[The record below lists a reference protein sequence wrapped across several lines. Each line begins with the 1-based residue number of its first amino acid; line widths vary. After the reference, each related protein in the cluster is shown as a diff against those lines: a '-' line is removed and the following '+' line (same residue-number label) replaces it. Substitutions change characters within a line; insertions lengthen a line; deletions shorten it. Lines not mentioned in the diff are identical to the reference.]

1 MRTDLG
7 AVTAY
12 AAAVGAGYTG
22 TPEEFE
28 KQMADYGKGVQQ
40 VATDREAVEE
50 AKKHIDQ
57 TVEQFDEHVSETEQA
72 ALTSIGNAAEE
83 AKIAGVKAI
92 DDAKFAGVKAVDDA
106 KTSGVQAVKD
116 AQTAG
121 VGAVTKAQNDAETV
135 IGNVKTSG
143 VAAVEQ
149 ARTDGVS
156 ALNDAKTEGINAVKE
171 KVSTFDTHASE
182 TEQEALTKIANARD
196 ASIKAVEDAMTETLE
211 DKIKRIYYN
220 KRTGKVYQTKI
231 WKFNSNPTSSC
242 EKLLD
247 NAGLVCEPSTDTVE
261 GRDDYADIPLFQWQH
276 VNYIRDDDGAPRPIA
291 LEDTPDYQV
300 SGPFDVG
307 SMQMSFWYK
316 IDTTHKDYDLYTIS
330 DWPHPELGLVPW
342 PECVKADHTM
352 LPWCIGSA
360 YFSGLASDGLLRT
373 QPGLIVENFQSHNDM
388 VTNYQKKGAGYW
400 GAGSIRETFQ
410 ILFNAIKYE
419 TKNSQNVCRGC
430 AGYNY
435 QYSASVEREEKLKYF
450 PLTNAQAA
458 NILVG
463 SCVYVGYGALNGD
476 TVNID
481 RGVTTMQA
489 YSGGMVRVLRIEALD
504 DANKAVYLD
513 VKDGFDTMP
522 VSLSDSV
529 TGKITLSTMAWP
541 TGTTDAVIDKHDG
554 SPVSNTDSKH
564 PYRIQGREYALGVYH
579 VSSDTV
585 IQVQTDYSFAVYV
598 APRGTAHTS
607 NETEIKDTYKQ
618 IGIIPAMEDGGDWWV
633 GDVKI
638 DPDTGAWYPSVI
650 GSGDSQGF
658 GDHVYAGSTS
668 ASGFR
673 EYLQGGYL
681 CGWSLSGAACLACW
695 NEISGTLWYS
705 GGCD

>member
-1 MRTDLG
+1 MSTLPTPITRTEKYLATISGVYADTLPDP
-7 AVTAY
+7 VTREDKYLYYIAQN
-12 AAAVGAGYTG
+12 GAGSG
-22 TPEEFE
+22 E
-28 KQMADYGKGVQQ
+28 KP
-40 VATDREAVEE
+40 
-50 AKKHIDQ
+50 
-57 TVEQFDEHVSETEQA
+57 S
-72 ALTSIGNAAEE
+72 
-83 AKIAGVKAI
+83 
-92 DDAKFAGVKAVDDA
+92 
-106 KTSGVQAVKD
+106 
-116 AQTAG
+116 
-121 VGAVTKAQNDAETV
+121 
-135 IGNVKTSG
+135 
-143 VAAVEQ
+143 
-149 ARTDGVS
+149 
-156 ALNDAKTEGINAVKE
+156 
-171 KVSTFDTHASE
+171 
-182 TEQEALTKIANARD
+182 
-196 ASIKAVEDAMTETLE
+196 LE
-211 DKIKRIYYN
+211 DQIKNLYYN

-291 LEDTPDYQV
+291 LEDTPDYQI

-307 SMQMSFWYK
+307 AMQMSFWYK

-360 YFSGLASDGLLRT
+360 HFSGIASDGLPRS
-373 QPGLIVENFQSHNDM
+373 QPGLIIENFMSHNNM
-388 VTNYQKKGAGYW
+388 ITEYQKKGTGYW
-400 GAGSIRETFQ
+400 GAGSIRNTFQ
-410 ILFNAIKYE
+410 ILFNAIKYG
-419 TKNSQNVCRGC
+419 TKNSQNVCKGC
-430 AGYNY
+430 TGYNY
-435 QYSASVEREEKLKYF
+435 QYSASVEREEKLKCF

-463 SCVYVGYGALNGD
+463 SCVYVGYGSLNGD

-481 RGVTTMQA
+481 RGVATMRE

-504 DANKAVYLD
+504 DSNKAVYLD

-529 TGKITLSTMAWP
+529 TAKITLSTMAWP
-541 TGTTDAVIDKHDG
+541 TGTTDAVIGKHDG
-554 SPVSNTDSKH
+554 SPVSNTDNRH
-564 PYRIQGREYALGVYH
+564 PYRIQGREYAPGIYSVA
-579 VSSDTV
+579 SDTV
-585 IQVQTDYSFAVYV
+585 IQFQSDYSKAVYV

-607 NETEIKDTYKQ
+607 NETEIKNTYKQ

-633 GDVKI
+633 GDVEI

-658 GDHVYAGSTS
+658 GDYVYAGGTST
-668 ASGFR
+668 SGFR
-673 EYLQGGYL
+673 EYLQGGFL
-681 CGWSLSGAACLACW
+681 RNWSSAGAACVACW
-695 NEISGTLWYS
+695 SGLSWADWYV